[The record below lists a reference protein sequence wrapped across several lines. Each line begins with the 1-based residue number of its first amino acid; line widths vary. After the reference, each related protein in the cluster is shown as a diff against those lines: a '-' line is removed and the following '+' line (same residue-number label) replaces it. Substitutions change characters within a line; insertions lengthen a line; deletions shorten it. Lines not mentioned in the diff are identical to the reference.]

1 MLERITEDA
10 ELIKALR
17 CGGHNMIFHY
27 CDKEDC
33 PYCQYSYHDNLHR
46 CNVQELGIDAA
57 DAIEELISRVPKWVS
72 VKDELPS
79 PIHPSDP
86 DYRPYLIIADGYM
99 YVADYSYDKY
109 FETCYSFYVDGEEM
123 TGVTHW
129 CKIPEP
135 PKGE

>member
-1 MLERITEDA
+1 MDSIV
-10 ELIKALR
+10 KALR
-17 CGGHNMIFHY
+17 CCVTNY
-27 CDKEDC
+27 NSTQSRLCNKC
-33 PYCQYSYHDNLHR
+33 PYKEYAD
-46 CNVQELGIDAA
+46 GIKGCENKLKADAA
-57 DAIEELISRVPKWVS
+57 DAIEELIPRLPKWIS
-72 VKDELPS
+72 VNDELPS

-109 FETCYSFYVDGEEM
+109 FETCYSFYVDGEAM

-129 CKIPEP
+129 MKLPVP

>member
-1 MLERITEDA
+1 MDKK
-10 ELIKALR
+10 ELDKELVKALR
-17 CGGHNMIFHY
+17 ACAKG
-27 CDKEDC
+27 CECSEC
-33 PYCQYSYHDNLHR
+33 PYDEEACPSSDDMF
-46 CNVQELGIDAA
+46 ETAA
-57 DAIEELISRVPKWVS
+57 DTIERLTKEKEELISRFPKWIG

-79 PIHPSDP
+79 PTHPSDP

-99 YVADYSYDKY
+99 YFADYSYDKY